1 MGDQR
6 LRKKEERG
14 KGDYWGKVKEEL
26 EVGGGRGEK
35 AVASSIIVIDR
46 RNFSA
51 SESKA
56 TDAGK
61 ERRSLCEERSQEIQP
76 VVGY

>member
-1 MGDQR
+1 M
-6 LRKKEERG
+6 
-14 KGDYWGKVKEEL
+14 
-26 EVGGGRGEK
+26 EVGGERGEK

-51 SESKA
+51 SESEA
-56 TDAGK
+56 ADAGK